1 MEHDRVVTLPTD
13 IDLSVASYTELV
25 SVSVHAIER
34 FKSKSNQLRET
45 FRIWGDGNLGY
56 ITAILLKKLYPNTKV
71 IVFGKTLYKLSRFS
85 FVDEIIQIDSIP
97 EYLKIDHAFECVGGK
112 GSQHAIEQIIEIIN
126 PEGSIALMGVSE
138 LPIQI
143 NTKIVLEKG
152 LTMIGSS
159 RSGLKD
165 FEKTVALYRQ
175 YPDIL
180 NQLALLKGKE
190 FEINAIED
198 IITAFEYDI
207 SNAWGKTVLK
217 WNI

>member
-56 ITAILLKKLYPNTKV
+56 ITAILLKKLYPNAKV

-85 FVDEIIQIDSIP
+85 IDSIP
-97 EYLKIDHAFECVGGK
+97 EHLKIDHVFECVGGK

>member
-1 MEHDRVVTLPTD
+1 
-13 IDLSVASYTELV
+13 
-25 SVSVHAIER
+25 
-34 FKSKSNQLRET
+34 
-45 FRIWGDGNLGY
+45 
-56 ITAILLKKLYPNTKV
+56 
-71 IVFGKTLYKLSRFS
+71 
-85 FVDEIIQIDSIP
+85 
-97 EYLKIDHAFECVGGK
+97 
-112 GSQHAIEQIIEIIN
+112 
-126 PEGSIALMGVSE
+126 MGVSE